1 MNRDEI
7 LQDKTVKLIG
17 IPLLGVCIPNFS
29 GIIVNAHY
37 TPPQLLLCYAYF
49 ILISFIVWQGNVWFM
64 YFIRKKY
71 EWRYN
76 QYYKI
81 ILSLFIANAVYSGLT
96 SLPALDLGE
105 FF

>member
-29 GIIVNAHY
+29 RIIVNAHY

-49 ILISFIVWQGNVWFM
+49 ILDFIYCLAGQCLVHVFHQEK
-64 YFIRKKY
+64 IRM
-71 EWRYN
+71 
-76 QYYKI
+76 
-81 ILSLFIANAVYSGLT
+81 
-96 SLPALDLGE
+96 AL
-105 FF
+105 